1 VRLINKEELKALL
14 AYYDDLYYNQDIS
27 EISDFEYNV
36 LKEKYIKKYGEY
48 DYIPGEASKD
58 SKKYTHTTNISSLS
72 KLQITDEA
80 GIRENLE
87 RLWPVVI
94 QEKMDGLTLV
104 TYPSGEDV
112 TRGNGHIGEIVTEN
126 VKKVDGIG
134 DKLAYP
140 VRSEVVM
147 LHSEFNRI
155 NTERVA
161 SGLEPFENC
170 RNAAAGMLRQKDS
183 NKVQGL
189 KAFAY
194 NMIFD
199 EEEID
204 EEDADAENPNARAQV
219 QIESLEMLGW
229 NTVDSY
235 EPTDIDDAMEYIMN
249 YDRSV
254 LDFDIDGLVIKHN
267 GNKIFG
273 QTSHHPLNAIAIKF
287 APEGGWTT
295 LIDIEWSVGRTGKVV
310 PKAIF
315 EPISILGSTVTKAT
329 LHNIG
334 IVNALGLNMTESIG
348 KNGDC
353 ITKIFVIKA
362 NDVIPAIIDVEHAP
376 LDTKNLYSKSI
387 WEPTTCPDCG
397 SELRKEKDQL
407 YCSNENCSS
416 RVLNRL
422 IHLSERDRFNIEDLG
437 EETAIKLIA
446 KYKNKLELIL
456 TQIENSYE
464 VMTEEDYDEGII
476 IEEAIVKEKLEK
488 LHPSFIYELTLDDI
502 KSLEGFAEKSATN
515 LYNEIQNSKNIDF
528 DKFLAGCGIHLVG
541 RRTSKDIA
549 EFYYSPKD
557 MSEVEA
563 FAYDY
568 ADGFKKLST
577 LKGIGKETIA
587 SLTEYYGPYIIPFGE
602 YGLNIKDV
610 IPKKKATNQMSIVV
624 TGAFDKSRE
633 EIKAMI
639 EDAGHKMAGS
649 VSKSTAYLLAAP
661 GEESTSKYTKAIEVN
676 TTIIHTLEEL
686 EEIL

>member
-1 VRLINKEELKALL
+1 MRLINKEELKALL

-27 EISDFEYNV
+27 EISDFEYSA
-36 LKEKYIKKYGEY
+36 LKDSYIEVYGEY
-48 DYIPGEASKD
+48 DYVPGEASKD

-94 QEKMDGLTLV
+94 QEKMDGLTQV
-104 TYPSGEDV
+104 TYPDGEDV
-112 TRGNGHIGEIVTEN
+112 TRGNGYIGEIVTDN
-126 VKKVDGIG
+126 AKRVAGRG
-134 DKLAYP
+134 DTMAYP
-140 VRSEVVM
+140 IRSEVVM
-147 LHSEFNRI
+147 LHSEFDRI
-155 NTERVA
+155 NSERIA
-161 SGLEPFENC
+161 CGLEPFENC
-170 RNAAAGMLRQKDS
+170 RNAAAGMLRQKDP

-204 EEDADAENPNARAQV
+204 EEDPDAENPNARAQV
-219 QIESLEMLGW
+219 QIESLGMLGW

-235 EPTDIDDAMEYIMN
+235 EPADIEDAIDYIMN
-249 YDRSV
+249 YDRSL

-273 QTSHHPLNAIAIKF
+273 QTSHHPLNAVAIKF

-295 LIDIEWSVGRTGKVV
+295 LINIEWSVGRTGKVV

-348 KNGDC
+348 KYGDC

-376 LDTKNLYSKSI
+376 MNTNNLYTKSI
-387 WEPTTCPDCG
+387 WEPKTCPDCG
-397 SELRKEKDQL
+397 SDLRKEKDQL

-446 KYKNKLELIL
+446 KYKSKLGLIL

-476 IEEAIVKEKLEK
+476 IEEATVKEKLEK

-587 SLTEYYGPYIIPFGE
+587 SLIEYYGPYIIPFGE

-610 IPKKKATNQMSIVV
+610 VPKKKTTNQMSIVV
-624 TGAFDKSRE
+624 TGAFDKSRD

-649 VSKSTAYLLAAP
+649 VSKSTAYILI
-661 GEESTSKYTKAIEVN
+661 GEDAGFKADKAKSLGIKE
-676 TTIIHTLEEL
+676 ISLKEL
-686 EEIL
+686 EKILEQ